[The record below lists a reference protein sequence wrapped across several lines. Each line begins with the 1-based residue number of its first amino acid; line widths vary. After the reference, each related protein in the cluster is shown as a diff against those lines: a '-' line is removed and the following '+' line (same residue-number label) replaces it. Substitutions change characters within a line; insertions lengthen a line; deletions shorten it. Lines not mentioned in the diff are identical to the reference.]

1 MNYIKCP
8 NCGKQISS
16 KSTSCIYCG
25 ISRSIIEQDMKIKE
39 IKNEKELS
47 SELEG
52 FYQNHKHHILIL
64 EVIIILVIAIIY
76 VSSYLPKIIEYSKI
90 ERLNKIIDKCS
101 DYGGKWNGQN
111 EICETELGI
120 INMK

>member
-25 ISRSIIEQDMKIKE
+25 ISRSIIEQEMKIKE

-101 DYGGKWNGQN
+101 DYGGKWNDQN

-120 INMK
+120 IDMK

>member
-25 ISRSIIEQDMKIKE
+25 ISRSIIEQEMKIKE